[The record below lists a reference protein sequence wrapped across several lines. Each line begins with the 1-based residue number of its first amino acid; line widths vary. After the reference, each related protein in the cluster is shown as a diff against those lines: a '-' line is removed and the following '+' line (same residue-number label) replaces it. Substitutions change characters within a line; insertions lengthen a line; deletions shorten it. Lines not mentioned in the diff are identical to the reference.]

1 MRGCVCDD
9 IWWYLGVCVYI
20 YGFKY
25 VYVSMCAWWYFMI
38 FVLTVYTYIY
48 TWWCGGCLDLIKIWS
63 LQSMHAVSKQC
74 CCFYTDTAAFTFPS
88 LVRCDVQCIYGVQLI
103 WNLWSLAQGTPKPL
117 ANPCRNATSIWYLEA
132 PTLVFQL
139 LEALQKRLIILS
151 WPVCCCFKFVISC
164 GLCDAFST
172 LWSTNIAMDS
182 GPVCR

>member
-1 MRGCVCDD
+1 MYLCVRDD
-9 IWWYLGVCVYI
+9 ISWYLYLLYI
-20 YGFKY
+20 H
-25 VYVSMCAWWYFMI
+25 
-38 FVLTVYTYIY
+38 TYT
-48 TWWCGGCLDLIKIWS
+48 CGGVVDVSTWS
-63 LQSMHAVSKQC
+63 RFEVSNPCMLCQSNVVVSIQILRLSHSHPW
-74 CCFYTDTAAFTFPS
+74 FG
-88 LVRCDVQCIYGVQLI
+88 DVQCIYGVQLI

-182 GPVCR
+182 GR